1 MALFWLT
8 HAAEPDDEDDPVQRL
23 KMALIL
29 GSMFT
34 PAEMRSQGLQE
45 MANFMNINYTVSY
58 RTPSS
63 QRNICAGPYES
74 GTL

>member
-8 HAAEPDDEDDPVQRL
+8 HAAEPDDEDDPVDRL
-23 KMALIL
+23 NLTLLL

-34 PAEMRSQGLQE
+34 PVETRSQELRE
-45 MANFMNINYTVSY
+45 MANFTYINFGIVPNAVIATKYFRGAV
-58 RTPSS
+58 
-63 QRNICAGPYES
+63 QS